1 MYPPSP
7 RGLGNDAGSVTFIS
21 CLPVAIARDLWAIG
35 EIGIDDAL
43 IVYIEYGLTV
53 LKSFCADENL
63 LSMWSVYTGSAGA
76 ITHSSR

>member
-21 CLPVAIARDLWAIG
+21 CLPVAIARDRWAIG
-35 EIGIDDAL
+35 GIGINDVR
-43 IVYIEYGLTV
+43 IVNLEYGLTV

-63 LSMWSVYTGSAGA
+63 VSMWSVYTGVG
-76 ITHSSR
+76 ITRPR